1 MYPRITARISAA
13 LLTLALTLSS
23 TLATAQSGFP
33 DRPIR
38 LLVGFPPGGSTD
50 ILARALANEARSILN
65 QEVVV
70 VNRAGASGAI
80 SVSEVAAAKP
90 DGHTI
95 GINPS
100 TAFTLGFHFMDIR
113 PDFIDVIEPLMMAA
127 RQRVGL
133 VVRSDSPH
141 KTLKDLM
148 EFGKRNPGKVS
159 IGVPGVGTSVEVFTR
174 AILHNAKIEAIVVPF
189 KGDAEVNT
197 ALVGGQIVAG
207 GYAAGGWA
215 QQVQNGGM
223 RLIASFEADRFDVAP
238 DVPTL
243 EEMGYGMAG
252 KNIQFI
258 YGPKGLPPA
267 VAQRLISVFTQAS
280 RSPRY
285 IDIATKNGLYDKT
298 PLVGAELT
306 AVLVKDRASNAE
318 LVEKLGMKKP
328 R

>member
-1 MYPRITARISAA
+1 MNPRITARISTA
-13 LLTLALTLSS
+13 LFVLALNLTATLA
-23 TLATAQSGFP
+23 AAQGGFP

-50 ILARALANEARSILN
+50 ILARALANEARSNLN
-65 QEVVV
+65 QEIVV
-70 VNRAGASGAI
+70 VNRAGASGSIA
-80 SVSEVAAAKP
+80 VSEVVAAKP
-90 DGHTI
+90 DGYTI

-113 PDFIDVIEPLMMAA
+113 SDFIDVIEPLMMVA
-127 RQRVGL
+127 RQRVGM
-133 VVRSDSPH
+133 VVKGDSPH

-148 EFGKRNPGKVS
+148 EFARRNPGKVS
-159 IGVPGVGTSVEVFTR
+159 IGVPGIGTAVEVFTR
-174 AILHNAKIEAIVVPF
+174 AILHNAKIDAIVVPF

-197 ALVGGQIVAG
+197 ALLGGQIVAG

-215 QQVQNGGM
+215 QQVQSGGM
-223 RLIASFEADRFDVAP
+223 RLVASFEGDRFDVAP

-243 EEMGYGMAG
+243 EEIGYGLVG
-252 KNIQFI
+252 RNIQFLF
-258 YGPKGLPPA
+258 GPKGMPPA
-267 VAQRLISVFTQAS
+267 VVQRLISVFTQAS

-285 IDIATKNGLYDKT
+285 VDIATKNGLYDKT
-298 PLVGAELT
+298 PLVGAEL
-306 AVLVKDRASNAE
+306 AASLIKDRASNTE